1 MKNVISFIFGALL
14 VLVLLLFLHSN
25 LDNYKN
31 IAKAYETNRDNFE
44 SVANEL
50 MNYTEDIYID
60 KDNVSD
66 VGKVL
71 NDKYGINLS
80 LEKIN
85 IIFKNKF
92 KSITKR
98 GNSIFTGWTNKEGK
112 TIDEN
117 SLITSD
123 DNEILYATWSKLNA
137 LYVKYDNTKS
147 NSTCETVKC
156 ALDEL
161 SKKF

>member
-1 MKNVISFIFGALL
+1 M
-14 VLVLLLFLHSN
+14 LLLFLHSN

-80 LEKIN
+80 IEKIN
-85 IIFKNKF
+85 IIF
-92 KSITKR
+92 S
-98 GNSIFTGWTNKEGK
+98 SIFFRNYFTR
-112 TIDEN
+112 
-117 SLITSD
+117 ITY
-123 DNEILYATWSKLNA
+123 NNRIIRYI
-137 LYVKYDNTKS
+137 YIY
-147 NSTCETVKC
+147 KC
-156 ALDEL
+156 IRRN
-161 SKKF
+161 

>member
-1 MKNVISFIFGALL
+1 M
-14 VLVLLLFLHSN
+14 LLLFLHSN

-71 NDKYGINLS
+71 
-80 LEKIN
+80 KIN
-85 IIFKNKF
+85 M
-92 KSITKR
+92 
-98 GNSIFTGWTNKEGK
+98 E
-112 TIDEN
+112 
-117 SLITSD
+117 
-123 DNEILYATWSKLNA
+123 
-137 LYVKYDNTKS
+137 
-147 NSTCETVKC
+147 
-156 ALDEL
+156 
-161 SKKF
+161 

>member
-14 VLVLLLFLHSN
+14 FLVLLLFLHSN

-80 LEKIN
+80 IEKIN

-98 GNSIFTGWTNKEGK
+98 GNSILFYRGNLNKNYVGIRAYGIAYFKYYFATNEP
-112 TIDEN
+112 THE
-117 SLITSD
+117 LITA
-123 DNEILYATWSKLNA
+123 IR
-137 LYVKYDNTKS
+137 
-147 NSTCETVKC
+147 
-156 ALDEL
+156 ALDE
-161 SKKF
+161 KNGWYYYEQR

>member
-1 MKNVISFIFGALL
+1 M
-14 VLVLLLFLHSN
+14 LLLFLHSN

-80 LEKIN
+80 IEKIN

-92 KSITKR
+92 KSITKKR
-98 GNSIFTGWTNKEGK
+98 KFYF
-112 TIDEN
+112 
-117 SLITSD
+117 
-123 DNEILYATWSKLNA
+123 ILSRQFK
-137 LYVKYDNTKS
+137 
-147 NSTCETVKC
+147 
-156 ALDEL
+156 
-161 SKKF
+161 

>member
-31 IAKAYETNRDNFE
+31 IAKAYETNRDN
-44 SVANEL
+44 
-50 MNYTEDIYID
+50 
-60 KDNVSD
+60 
-66 VGKVL
+66 
-71 NDKYGINLS
+71 LS

-98 GNSIFTGWTNKEGK
+98 GNSILFYRGNLNKNYVGIRAYGIAYFKYYFATNEP
-112 TIDEN
+112 THE
-117 SLITSD
+117 LITA
-123 DNEILYATWSKLNA
+123 IR
-137 LYVKYDNTKS
+137 
-147 NSTCETVKC
+147 
-156 ALDEL
+156 ALDE
-161 SKKF
+161 KNNGWYYYEQR